1 MRSEV
6 ILVTGGTSG
15 IGKAI
20 CTKFA
25 KEGYHVAT
33 CARTKDKVE
42 SLSNELGSEHIVKVC
57 DVRDKE
63 SISMFFDNVIE
74 RFGRLDIL
82 INNAGVFIPGRIQD
96 ETDEVFTTM
105 METNLNASYTFSK
118 LSIPHLKASG
128 NGQLFSICST
138 ASITPYP
145 NGGTYCISKYAQY
158 GMTKV
163 LREELKEDG
172 VKVTAVLPG
181 ATYTPSWEG
190 TDLPENRFM
199 AASTIAKMIYDV
211 SQLPA
216 ETVVEDLLVRPMLGD
231 IN

>member
-20 CTKFA
+20 CNKFA
-25 KEGYHVAT
+25 QEGYHVAT
-33 CARTKDKVE
+33 CARSEDKIK
-42 SLSNELGSEHIVKVC
+42 ELQDTLGDEHLAEVC
-57 DVRDKE
+57 DVRDKD
-63 SISMFFDNVIE
+63 SIKSFYQNVID
-74 RFGRLDIL
+74 RFGRLDVL

-96 ETDEVFTTM
+96 ETDDIFSIM
-105 METNLNASYTFSK
+105 METNLNASYIFSK
-118 LSIPHLKASG
+118 LSIPHLKASR

-199 AASTIAKMIYDV
+199 AASTIAKMIFDV
-211 SQLPA
+211 SQLPR
-216 ETVVEDLLVRPMLGD
+216 ETVVEDILVRPMLGD